1 VDKIENRRSTVMSL
15 LYGGD
20 SELCERDKPSYTII
34 QLLIILPIMLLLLSV
49 VIYSIVITGI
59 ARTTIVKDNGSDAL
73 TITNYN
79 IIIDNIIVLLLRL
92 LLRLSIR
99 YNSETII
106 ED

>member
-1 VDKIENRRSTVMSL
+1 MGETASFASV
-15 LYGGD
+15 
-20 SELCERDKPSYTII
+20 DKPSYTII
-34 QLLIILPIMLLLLSV
+34 QLLIIVLLIVLFLLSV
-49 VIYSIVITGI
+49 VIHSIIITGI

-79 IIIDNIIVLLLRL
+79 IIVDNIIVL